1 MQASMGFPKK
11 NLDPQP
17 SRSPKRISTKGS
29 NNPEEVS
36 EDFEILDLC
45 KLYVEGPRR
54 LVAFGNAILGTTI
67 HHKLLEDDNLKV
79 GVVRVKEANAP
90 IPVPTDEVKTVGQA
104 LNHFVQWPRRLVVH
118 PLDEVSNC
126 IIY

>member
-1 MQASMGFPKK
+1 M
-11 NLDPQP
+11 
-17 SRSPKRISTKGS
+17 
-29 NNPEEVS
+29 
-36 EDFEILDLC
+36 
-45 KLYVEGPRR
+45 EGPRR

-79 GVVRVKEANAP
+79 GVVRVKEANDP
-90 IPVPTDEVKTVGQA
+90 VPVPTDEVKTIGQA
-104 LNHFVQWPRRLVVH
+104 LNHFVQWPRRLVVN